1 MTESLLS
8 AVDAVTG
15 HIQALYDYYLA
26 DRRLLRGIESCGA
39 LTKDR

>member
-1 MTESLLS
+1 MMESQLS

-15 HIQALYDYYLA
+15 HIQPSMTILEST
-26 DRRLLRGIESCGA
+26 RLLMAIESCGA